1 VQSITTIQRWG
12 EHPGFARALPFG
24 LYIAFLALAPLSHGW
39 IGFDVRWLYGFQIA
53 AVALALA
60 WFWRRY
66 AELNQGPKLTL
77 WQWVAAAATG
87 VAVFVLWIKLDQPW
101 ATLGASKGFDPRQ
114 AGGALD
120 LPLVAMRIFGAAVI
134 VPVMEE
140 LFWRS
145 LLMRWIERS
154 DFLAVPPQEVALRA
168 VVMSSVVFGFEHTLW
183 LAGILAG
190 LAYAYLYC
198 WSGRLWAPVIAHAV
212 TNLLLG
218 LWVVAT
224 GNWKFW

>member
-1 VQSITTIQRWG
+1 MHSITTIQRWG

-66 AELNQGPKLTL
+66 AELNQGLELTL
-77 WQWVAAAATG
+77 WQCAVSAATG
-87 VAVFVLWIKLDQPW
+87 VAVFALWINLDHAW
-101 ATLGASKGFDPRQ
+101 ATLGESKGFDPRQ

-145 LLMRWIERS
+145 LVMRWIERP
-154 DFLAVPPQEVALRA
+154 DFLAQSPRTVGMRA
-168 VVMSSVVFGFEHTLW
+168 VLMSSVVFGLEHTLL

-190 LAYAYLYC
+190 LAYALLYR
-198 WSGRLWAPVIAHAV
+198 WSGSLWGPVIAHAV
-212 TNLLLG
+212 TNLLPLQR
-218 LWVVAT
+218 
-224 GNWKFW
+224 